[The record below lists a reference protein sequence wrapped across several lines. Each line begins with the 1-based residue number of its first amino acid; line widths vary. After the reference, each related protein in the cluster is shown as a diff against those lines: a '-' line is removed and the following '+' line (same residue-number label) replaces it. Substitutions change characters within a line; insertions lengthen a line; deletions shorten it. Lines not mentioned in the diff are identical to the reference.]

1 MATICF
7 TYRVFLLPFWKL
19 FNIQCHLHKKSCS
32 AHIITEAYLLSKH
45 IKHQIVIYLTDGGW
59 SNWTS
64 LACSVTCGI
73 GVQASFRKCNNPAP
87 EFGGNPCDG
96 DTHSFQYC
104 NTPCAGKNYS
114 VVLHRCCVLFVVV
127 VVVVIVVVVVFV
139 VVVVVGDVVVVDV
152 VVVVVQSDL
161 YVRIQAY

>member
-19 FNIQCHLHKKSCS
+19 FTIQCHLHKKSCS
-32 AHIITEAYLLSKH
+32 AHIITEANLLSKH

-96 DTHSFQYC
+96 DTHLFQYC

-114 VVLHRCCVLFVVV
+114 VVVHVLCSVCRRRCCRCCCYYYYCCCCFRCCCRRRRRRCRRRCGCCCSV
-127 VVVVIVVVVVFV
+127 
-139 VVVVVGDVVVVDV
+139 
-152 VVVVVQSDL
+152 
-161 YVRIQAY
+161 